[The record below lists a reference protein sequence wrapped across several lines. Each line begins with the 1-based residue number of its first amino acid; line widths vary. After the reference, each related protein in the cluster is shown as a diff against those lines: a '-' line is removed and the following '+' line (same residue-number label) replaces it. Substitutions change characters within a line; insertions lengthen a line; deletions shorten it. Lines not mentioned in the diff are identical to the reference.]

1 MQSYSKQNGTLPG
14 HHNQPGGPAT
24 ERNKMT
30 VRSNHNSLL
39 NYFLYDKKDLS
50 PAYVR
55 KCEEFIDSL
64 GSSKLADCFKMEK
77 SQAPSS
83 KPQAASVK
91 LLPQSDSMMDPLQKI
106 NRKKLKKL

>member
-1 MQSYSKQNGTLPG
+1 MKGYNMTRK
-14 HHNQPGGPAT
+14 
-24 ERNKMT
+24 NKMT

-64 GSSKLADCFKMEK
+64 GNAKLADCFKMEK
-77 SQAPSS
+77 PQAPSS
-83 KPQAASVK
+83 PQLDDK
-91 LLPQSDSMMDPLQKI
+91 QD
-106 NRKKLKKL
+106 

>member
-1 MQSYSKQNGTLPG
+1 
-14 HHNQPGGPAT
+14 
-24 ERNKMT
+24 MT

-64 GSSKLADCFKMEK
+64 GSAKLADCFKMEK
-77 SQAPSS
+77 PQAPSS
-83 KPQAASVK
+83 KRQATS
-91 LLPQSDSMMDPLQKI
+91 LPQSGGIVVTKQKGI
-106 NRKKLKKL
+106 K

>member
-1 MQSYSKQNGTLPG
+1 
-14 HHNQPGGPAT
+14 
-24 ERNKMT
+24 MT

-64 GSSKLADCFKMEK
+64 GKARLADCFKMEK
-77 SQAPSS
+77 
-83 KPQAASVK
+83 
-91 LLPQSDSMMDPLQKI
+91 PQSSSNKRQATSSPQLNVLTTKEY
-106 NRKKLKKL
+106 KKLERKYKNENK

>member
-1 MQSYSKQNGTLPG
+1 
-14 HHNQPGGPAT
+14 
-24 ERNKMT
+24 MT

-64 GSSKLADCFKMEK
+64 GSAKLADCFKMEK

-83 KPQAASVK
+83 KQQATS
-91 LLPQSDSMMDPLQKI
+91 LPQSGGMVTK
-106 NRKKLKKL
+106 NRKEKDGH